1 MLRSRV
7 GPGVDVGPEP
17 PNQSGRLSSQV
28 TLNPGFHL
36 DVKQIFARKK
46 KNEIK

>member
-28 TLNPGFHL
+28 TPKPGFHL

-46 KNEIK
+46 KFEIK

>member
-1 MLRSRV
+1 MLRSRD

-28 TLNPGFHL
+28 TPKPGFHL
-36 DVKQIFARKK
+36 DMKQIKKRKLK
-46 KNEIK
+46 